1 MIAIQKKQKQWWRTN
16 AFGFLTALYTVVAF
30 SGVIAPYHPN
40 TAYTKQA
47 YLPPSPIYWV
57 HPETG
62 WLTAPYVLEREKTFN
77 PKTYE
82 FQVYPKLGT
91 TYPIQFFVNQGEP
104 YELFGFIKTNFHLFG
119 VVEPAHINLLGTDES
134 GRDVFSRLL
143 WGGQVSLTIGF
154 VSLLIAFPLGLLVGG
169 IAGYKGGWLD
179 TALMRSTEILMSIP
193 HLFILVSLAS
203 IMPPSLTSVQRFLL
217 VSAFMALLG
226 WTGLARI
233 IRNLILSIKQQEFI
247 EAATAMGASTPRIL
261 WRHLLPQTT
270 SFLIVAATL
279 GIPGYILAE
288 SGLSFLGLGIQQPDA
303 SWGNLLKEAQE
314 LSNLIERPW
323 LMAPGLLIF
332 GVVLAYNQLGES
344 LRNRLDPA
352 MRKQ

>member
-1 MIAIQKKQKQWWRTN
+1 MNALQKKQKQWWQTN
-16 AFGFLTALYTVVAF
+16 AFWFLTTLYSIIAL

-40 TAYTKQA
+40 TAVTKLA

-57 HPETG
+57 NPETG
-62 WLTAPYVLEREKTFN
+62 WLTTPYVLEREKTFN
-77 PKTYE
+77 PSTYE
-82 FQVYPKLGT
+82 FQVYPKLDK

-104 YELFGFIKTNFHLFG
+104 YELFGFWKTNFHVFG
-119 VVEPAHINLLGTDES
+119 VSEPAHINLLGTDES

-169 IAGYKGGWLD
+169 IAGYKGGWID
-179 TALMRSTEILMSIP
+179 TLLMRSTEILMSIP

-203 IMPPSLTSVQRFLL
+203 IMPPALTSVQRFLL

-233 IRNLILSIKQQEFI
+233 IRNLILSIKQQEFV
-247 EAATAMGASTPRIL
+247 EAATAMGASTNRIL

>member
-30 SGVIAPYHPN
+30 SGFLAPYHPN

-169 IAGYKGGWLD
+169 IAGYKGGWID

>member
-1 MIAIQKKQKQWWRTN
+1 MK
-16 AFGFLTALYTVVAF
+16 AFVFLVLLYTMVAFAGFL
-30 SGVIAPYHPN
+30 APYHPN
-40 TAYTKQA
+40 HIFAKRA
-47 YLPPSPIYWV
+47 YLPPTPIYWV
-57 HPETG
+57 DAKTG
-62 WLTAPYVLEREKTFN
+62 ALTAPYVLDVEKTFN
-77 PKTYE
+77 PKTYQFE
-82 FQVYPKLGT
+82 VYPRLGKA
-91 TYPIQFFVNQGEP
+91 YPIQWFVQQGEP
-104 YELFGFIKTNFHLFG
+104 YEVLGLFTSNWHLWG
-119 VVEPAHINLLGTDES
+119 VQQPAQLSLLGTDES

-154 VSLLIAFPLGLLVGG
+154 VSLLIAFPIGLLVGG

-179 TALMRSTEILMSIP
+179 TVLMRSTEILMSIP

-203 IMPPSLTSVQRFLL
+203 IMPPALTSVQRFLL

-233 IRNLILSIKQQEFI
+233 IRNLVLSVKQQEFV
-247 EAATAMGASTPRIL
+247 EAATAMGASTSRIL

-323 LMAPGLLIF
+323 LMAPGVLIF
-332 GVVLAYNQLGES
+332 GVVLAYNQLGEA
-344 LRNRLDPA
+344 LRNRLDA
-352 MRKQ
+352 MTQSR